1 MNRRIKL
8 SEDLELRRKQLRET
22 PLPVPPRPWA
32 IETVKRSI
40 RIYSVQDKRQTVLW
54 ISLVGMH
61 KPTEMAWAKFI
72 VDTVNGAEP

>member
-8 SEDLELRRKQLRET
+8 SPELELKRKELIET

-40 RIYSVQDKRQTVLW
+40 RI
-54 ISLVGMH
+54 
-61 KPTEMAWAKFI
+61 
-72 VDTVNGAEP
+72 